1 VDNVANER
9 NHKRDHLHGPS
20 HLTDQKPMY
29 GANHERLELL
39 REALPYI
46 QRFKGKVFIIK
57 LSGKVTEQ
65 AGILESLAEEIA
77 LCHQVGIRLVVV
89 HGGGA
94 QLNQLAERLGIHQRM
109 IGGRR
114 VTDEHTL
121 EIAKMVFA
129 GKINTDV
136 SAALRR
142 LSVPSVGLS
151 GLDAGLIQ
159 ARRRLPQPT
168 INPDTGQTETIDYG
182 YVGDVVAVNG
192 GLLELLLA
200 HDYLPVV
207 CCLAADEAGNVFN
220 INADTIAA
228 EIARALDA
236 EKLILLSDVD
246 GIYYDVTDPQSK
258 ISHLTAEQFQALLK
272 EKRFSEGMLPK
283 AGAILQLIEAGRT
296 NIHIVNGLR
305 RNALLQ
311 EIFTDEGSGTMID
324 PHRRSQ

>member
-1 VDNVANER
+1 MSHR
-9 NHKRDHLHGPS
+9 NN
-20 HLTDQKPMY
+20 Q
-29 GANHERLELL
+29 RLELL

-46 QRFKGKVFIIK
+46 QRFKGKIFIVK
-57 LSGKVTEQ
+57 LSGKVTEETAVLQ
-65 AGILESLAEEIA
+65 SLAEEIA
-77 LCHQVGIRLVVV
+77 LCHQVGIRLVIV

-94 QLNQLAERLGIHQRM
+94 QLTQMAARLGIEQRM
-109 IGGRR
+109 VAGRR
-114 VTDEHTL
+114 ITDEDTL

-151 GLDAGLIQ
+151 GLDAGLIL
-159 ARRRLPQPT
+159 ARRRSPQQRV
-168 INPDTGQTETIDYG
+168 NPRTGQTETIDYG

-192 GLLELLLA
+192 RLLRLLLE

-228 EIARALDA
+228 EIALALEA

-246 GIYYDVTDPQSK
+246 GIYYDRMDPKSK
-258 ISHLTAEQFQALLK
+258 ISRLTADEFRSLLSGD
-272 EKRFSEGMLPK
+272 RLTDGMLPK
-283 AGAILQLIEAGRT
+283 AGAIQRVVEAGQT
-296 NIHIVNGLR
+296 SVHIVNGLK

-311 EIFTDEGSGTMID
+311 EIFTDEGSGTMIE
-324 PHRRSQ
+324 PRREL